1 MRVVVCLIPT
11 CLASGPRKSIWTG
24 TDIWGHAESSIGTS
38 RPTEGPLAVLASI
51 AFAAF
56 TRGCLTV
63 MKTVAVNVIV
73 VLTSTTIGAPAAVF
87 FVSQKSIKDEGMNRQ
102 ARVTMALGIRRC
114 PIVGNMGYQIGS
126 LLLTFRMIGRF
137 FH

>member
-11 CLASGPRKSIWTG
+11 CLASGPCKSIWTG
-24 TDIWGHAESSIGTS
+24 TDIWGYTESSIGTS

-56 TRGCLTV
+56 TRGCLAV

-87 FVSQKSIKDEGMNRQ
+87 FVSYSK
-102 ARVTMALGIRRC
+102 V
-114 PIVGNMGYQIGS
+114 
-126 LLLTFRMIGRF
+126 
-137 FH
+137 